1 MEEKE
6 RSQKAYFDR
15 EANGFTGPG
24 LIRQP
29 RSIQPPDSSKM
40 KGKQESGATV
50 SERILRR
57 TTSFEVIERGFTTE
71 PKLRIRRGHNIGI
84 RRCYMIAAQLKDM
97 GFKQNEKI
105 SREDLA
111 NAVFRV
117 AGVDH
122 RTANRY
128 VGIDIFNKK
137 TGVSEKHIKGYLERL
152 RIIERCGNGLYEVSF
167 LGVPE
172 SFFEEGFNHTIGNLC
187 VQGFGTHKSVMDY
200 ADKRERQHR
209 DITTTTHN
217 THTNQSGESTQKRVT
232 AELRPL
238 EARVLDVARQ
248 LTPAGKHPHPK

>member
-1 MEEKE
+1 
-6 RSQKAYFDR
+6 
-15 EANGFTGPG
+15 
-24 LIRQP
+24 
-29 RSIQPPDSSKM
+29 
-40 KGKQESGATV
+40 
-50 SERILRR
+50 
-57 TTSFEVIERGFTTE
+57 
-71 PKLRIRRGHNIGI
+71 
-84 RRCYMIAAQLKDM
+84 MIAAQLKGM

-137 TGVSEKHIKGYLERL
+137 TGVTEKHIKGYLERL
-152 RIIERCGNGLYEVSF
+152 RIIERCGNGLYEVNF

-187 VQGFGTHKSVMDY
+187 VQGGSAHKSVMEY
-200 ADKRERQHR
+200 ADNGERQHL

-217 THTNQSGESTQKRVT
+217 THTNQLGESTQKRV
-232 AELRPL
+232 AAQLLPL
-238 EARVLDVARQ
+238 EERILDVARQ
-248 LTPAGKHPHPK
+248 PTPAQKATVEERDRKRLTDLDRKYLSRLEKSVKTQR